1 MHGYKKHKKLGKYDT
16 TKGTQYISSNQA
28 PEMEIY
34 ELSDKEFK
42 IITLKKFTEFPE
54 NTNNSIE
61 SGKQYMN
68 KVQEKDK
75 ES

>member
-1 MHGYKKHKKLGKYDT
+1 
-16 TKGTQYISSNQA
+16 
-28 PEMEIY
+28 MEIY